1 MAVLQ
6 QSLDEALAPFYH
18 LRYVLVGLTGVGLLV
33 ALGGSIVLAR
43 RVTQPVAVL
52 VEGAREIG
60 KGKYDHPVTVKQQD
74 ELGELA
80 SAINHMSRGIAE
92 REDRIRYLAYHDEV
106 TGLPNRVSLEEHLQP
121 LAERASTAANDKV
134 GLLVMA
140 LDRFRDINYTL
151 GFQMGDR
158 VLQHVGR
165 RLQEFV
171 DADDLVARLDGG
183 QFAVVL
189 HGARDIEH
197 ALEQARTIQR
207 NLEEPFRIDD
217 QPFEFGTHIGVA
229 LYPDHTG
236 NAAGLIRYAEAAMN
250 HARHLGNSVGVYS
263 TEFDESSQR
272 RLALIGEAREALNTE
287 QFMLYYQ
294 PKLDLRQRQ
303 VTGVEALVRW
313 QNPRRGFV
321 SPAEFIPVIEQTAL
335 IGPFTLAVLNLGIR
349 QAAAWATAGMDL
361 KVSLNLSARNLL
373 DAQLPEQ
380 IDQLL
385 RVWSLP
391 PSRIV
396 LEITESALMVNPTAS
411 LKVIAQLGRAR
422 RGVVHRRL
430 RHRLLVAFVPA

>member
-1 MAVLQ
+1 AEE
-6 QSLDEALAPFYH
+6 EAAAF
-18 LRYVLVGLTGVGLLV
+18 
-33 ALGGSIVLAR
+33 IKQ
-43 RVTQPVAVL
+43 RVTKPVAVL
-52 VEGAREIG
+52 AESARAIG
-60 KGKYDHPVTVKQQD
+60 QGRYDHRVELRQQD

-80 SAINHMSRGIAE
+80 GAINHMAQGIAE
-92 REDRIRYLAYHDEV
+92 REGRIRYLAYHDEL

-121 LAERASTAANDKV
+121 LAERAGTAANDKV

-140 LDRFRDINYTL
+140 LDRFNDITHAL
-151 GFQMGDR
+151 GFQVGDR
-158 VLQHVGR
+158 VLQHIGR
-165 RLQEFV
+165 RLQELV
-171 DADDLVARLDGG
+171 GADDLVARLDGG

-189 HGARDIEH
+189 HRVRDVEH
-197 ALEQARTIQR
+197 TLEQARAIQR
-207 NLEEPFRIDD
+207 NLETPFRIDD

-250 HARHLGNSVGVYS
+250 HARHLGNSVGIYS
-263 TEFDESSQR
+263 TEFDERSR
-272 RLALIGEAREALNTE
+272 RHLALIGEAREALNTE
-287 QFMLYYQ
+287 QFQLYYQ
-294 PKLDLRQRQ
+294 PKLDLRRRQ

-313 QNPRRGFV
+313 QHPQHGFV

-349 QAAAWATAGMDL
+349 QAAAWAAAGVDL

-380 IDQLL
+380 IEQLL

-391 PSRIV
+391 ASRIV

-411 LKVIAQLGRAR
+411 LKVIAQLDALGAGLSIDDYGTGYSSLSFL
-422 RGVVHRRL
+422 RGLPLDELKIDRS
-430 RHRLLVAFVPA
+430 FVQHMDQDTNDEVIVR